1 MSRIDHDVSS
11 VTSSL
16 QSDIHSQEEPVQYQ
30 PSAVNEPSSR
40 RPSMIR
46 RLSNS
51 ASSFFNASSI
61 TQESLVED
69 VEDDILDI
77 GNENYVEEMFGAKQ
91 LSHAMTSKSSDE
103 EEQTPQP
110 YTGQQPQQ
118 QESSTGSQ
126 ESKADLAG
134 DSTTP
139 PPQQPVQRRKGSIV
153 SAFSN
158 KKYSFWDK
166 EFKSERIKI
175 AMQVLENY
183 VYLVLGFAA
192 VLCIYTGSYYNRT
205 SRFKNLKMAIMIG
218 DRNST
223 QLPNI
228 VGQTIEGYFTKVPA
242 LQALGNFDIWDYDR
256 LSNLATSHN
265 NTLTEE
271 VYRQIH
277 HQKYWAAFYVYENAT
292 LNWYQALASGSK
304 TFNPTN
310 SLMEVVYETGRDY
323 NAVNNYIVTIIGQ
336 ILRGYYKF
344 IPQSGLV
351 ANMLKTLNSTQAN
364 NVINNAPQLIST
376 IPTFSIHDLHPVPNP
391 VFSATM
397 QLAGVYLIVLT
408 FFAFVFSI
416 QIQMYIASKVK
427 GIKYVIFRMMSNQ
440 VAYFIISLAFVV
452 LNTAFGLPFN
462 GTFGHAGFL
471 VIWVF
476 SYLLMSAIGSVIEF
490 FVLIVFALKPP
501 MIGFVLLFTV
511 VLNLAPTISPIIL
524 CPKFYRYGYAMPL
537 KNFYDLLQ
545 VAYFNA
551 WKGHMGRNIGIL
563 FAWMVVSNAA
573 LPFVMK
579 WLANKKA
586 KAEEQK
592 ANLEESQDNKNN
604 QVTEKK

>member
-1 MSRIDHDVSS
+1 MSRPDPDVVSS
-11 VTSSL
+11 ATSSL
-16 QSDIHSQEEPVQYQ
+16 QSETQSQHDPVQYQ
-30 PSAVNEPSSR
+30 PTEANAPTSR
-40 RPSMIR
+40 KPSMIR

-51 ASSFFNASSI
+51 ASSFFNSSNR
-61 TQESLVED
+61 TEESLVEGI
-69 VEDDILDI
+69 EDDILDI
-77 GNENYVEEMFGAKQ
+77 GNSNYVEEMFGAKQ
-91 LSHAMTSKSSDE
+91 LSHAMTSKTSDE
-103 EEQTPQP
+103 EEQTPQL
-110 YTGQQPQQ
+110 YTGQQ
-118 QESSTGSQ
+118 ESSNGTH
-126 ESKADLAG
+126 ESKVDLTG

-139 PPQQPVQRRKGSIV
+139 TPTQQQAVQRRKSSIASV
-153 SAFSN
+153 FTN

-175 AMQVLENY
+175 GLQVLENY

-192 VLCIYTGSYYNRT
+192 VLCIYTGSYYNRN

-292 LNWYQALASGSK
+292 LNWYQALASGSR

-323 NAVNNYIVTIIGQ
+323 NAVNNYIVTIVGQ

-344 IPQSGLV
+344 APQSGLV

-376 IPTFSIHDLHPVPNP
+376 IPTFAIQDLHPVPNP

-427 GIKYVIFRMMSNQ
+427 GIKYVIFRMISNQ

-462 GTFGHAGFL
+462 ETFGHSGFL

-511 VLNLAPTISPIIL
+511 VFNLAPTISPIAL
-524 CPKFYRYGYAMPL
+524 CPNFYRYGYAMPL

-551 WKGHMGRNIGIL
+551 WKGHMGRNIGVL

-579 WLANKKA
+579 WLADKKA
-586 KAEEQK
+586 KEAEQQAK
-592 ANLEESQDNKNN
+592 LEESQDNKANL
-604 QVTEKK
+604 VTEKK